1 MRAVSR
7 LNNKVAVKTNTEE
20 VGWLLLAPGTSAG
33 GAAPYL
39 LLLISVFI
47 SSTSPDASRKVLLRR
62 DVLVIINKSSQ
73 SSSGAPPVSIHL
85 HPLLVSW
92 IMSSNLVKKVKKS
105 TKTVDSNQNVRL
117 DF

>member
-1 MRAVSR
+1 M
-7 LNNKVAVKTNTEE
+7 
-20 VGWLLLAPGTSAG
+20 LLAPGTPAG

-47 SSTSPDASRKVLLRR
+47 SSTPPDASRKVLLRR
-62 DVLVIINKSSQ
+62 DVLVIINESSQ
-73 SSSGAPPVSIHL
+73 SSSGAPSVFILLYPS
-85 HPLLVSW
+85 LVSW

>member
-1 MRAVSR
+1 M
-7 LNNKVAVKTNTEE
+7 
-20 VGWLLLAPGTSAG
+20 GAPGSSAG

-47 SSTSPDASRKVLLRR
+47 SSTPPDASRKVLLRI
-62 DVLVIINKSSQ
+62 DVLVIINESSQ
-73 SSSGAPPVSIHL
+73 SSSGAPSVSILLHL